1 MDELAAFRQ
10 YEDYQRLS
18 EKEVQLLRSYACR
31 QLVYWTPNR
40 KFYQDV
46 YNECNDLYLV
56 IEWRKKHKLCALA
69 QKGEKV
75 VDNTIKKF

>member
-10 YEDYQRLS
+10 YENYQRLS

-46 YNECNDLYLV
+46 YSECNDLYLV
-56 IEWRKKHKLCALA
+56 IEWRKKHELCALA

>member
-56 IEWRKKHKLCALA
+56 IEWRKSHELCALA

>member
-31 QLVYWTPNR
+31 QLVYWTSNR

-56 IEWRKKHKLCALA
+56 IEWRKKHELCALA
-69 QKGEKV
+69 QKEEKV